1 MSEQYHTPQQPGVP
15 GCSREFQRREHSM
28 TRQPRSPFLTIAEAA
43 ELLRLKK
50 HTLDNMRWQG
60 TGPPFRKHGGR
71 IFYHRDELK
80 EWSKSGRRK
89 SSSGRKA

>member
-1 MSEQYHTPQQPGVP
+1 MS
-15 GCSREFQRREHSM
+15 RQR
-28 TRQPRSPFLTIAEAA
+28 RSPFLTIAETA
-43 ELLRLKK
+43 ELLRLEK

-71 IFYHRDELK
+71 IFYHRDEVI

>member
-1 MSEQYHTPQQPGVP
+1 
-15 GCSREFQRREHSM
+15 M
-28 TRQPRSPFLTIAEAA
+28 TRQPKSPFLTIAEAA

-71 IFYHRDELK
+71 ICYHRDELK